1 MVLCLK
7 VSRLLKIQKTLSSS
21 LSGWFGWCL
30 HVVLLVV
37 DSSRL
42 LLWMSQKIF
51 LEGTFPKKLK
61 KRGGGEDRGVQH
73 PKKRRTKNEPKKK
86 YLKSHSKTTFV
97 QKTKKG
103 TRKGVSTTTT
113 TPRHK
118 KTLTLDDQRE
128 SLWSR
133 AAYLGSIERQKPK
146 LGLFFLTRRVFLR
159 ENARGVRVEPTVVL
173 WCLFSK

>member
-1 MVLCLK
+1 MFK
-7 VSRLLKIQKTLSSS
+7 GVSTFENPKTLSSS

-128 SLWSR
+128 SLWSSVSWFDR
-133 AAYLGSIERQKPK
+133 ATKAQTWSF
-146 LGLFFLTRRVFLR
+146 LFDAARVS
-159 ENARGVRVEPTVVL
+159 P
-173 WCLFSK
+173 

>member
-7 VSRLLKIQKTLSSS
+7 VSRLLKILSPPLFLVGLVGVFTWYWSS
-21 LSGWFGWCL
+21 ILQ
-30 HVVLLVV
+30 
-37 DSSRL
+37 DSY
-42 LLWMSQKIF
+42 LWMSQKIF

-128 SLWSR
+128 SLWSSVSWFDR
-133 AAYLGSIERQKPK
+133 ATKAQTWSF
-146 LGLFFLTRRVFLR
+146 LFDAARVS
-159 ENARGVRVEPTVVL
+159 P
-173 WCLFSK
+173 